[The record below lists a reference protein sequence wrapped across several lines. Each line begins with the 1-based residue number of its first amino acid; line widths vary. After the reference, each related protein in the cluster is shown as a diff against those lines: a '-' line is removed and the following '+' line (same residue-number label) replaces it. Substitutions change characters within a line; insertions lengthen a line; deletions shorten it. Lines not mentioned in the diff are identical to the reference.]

1 MLQLSISFCTVVENI
16 SLRTWRSEDRNLP
29 SDGGDTIQIY
39 RHDHDFLLKTKLGQN
54 ASPWIR
60 HERMAVGMVTEI
72 EIAGRTDPHHEELVV
87 DCARPEQQFPMRRSG
102 RHIERAGHNADE
114 GSLFLEQLPVA
125 LESDVKAD
133 AQAEEAKF
141 GLKHGHSVPWRQR
154 I

>member
-1 MLQLSISFCTVVENI
+1 M
-16 SLRTWRSEDRNLP
+16 P
-29 SDGGDTIQIY
+29 SDGGDTIEIHCHN
-39 RHDHDFLLKTKLGQN
+39 RHFFLKTKLGQD

-60 HERMAVGMVTEI
+60 NKRMAVSMVTES

-87 DCARPEQQFPMRRSG
+87 DCSPSEQQFPMSRSG
-102 RHIERAGHNADE
+102 RHIERPGNNADK